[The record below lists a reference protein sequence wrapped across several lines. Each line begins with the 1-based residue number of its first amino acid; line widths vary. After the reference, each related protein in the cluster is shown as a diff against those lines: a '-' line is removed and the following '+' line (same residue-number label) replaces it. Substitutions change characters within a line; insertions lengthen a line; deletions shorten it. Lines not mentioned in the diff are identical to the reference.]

1 MSASLVP
8 FHRCDVTEDEIAAVG
23 DVLRSGWLTTGSIA
37 SAFEREFCDYVGC
50 RHALAVNS
58 CTAALHI
65 ALVAHGVGL
74 GDEVITTPLTFCSTV
89 SVIQHVGATPVLADV
104 CPHTGNIA
112 PEAIERRLT
121 PATKA
126 VIPVHYAGLPCDME
140 AIAALCRAHGVIL
153 IEDAAH
159 AVGARIGSAHVGS
172 THTGAF
178 SFYATKNLSTG
189 EGGML
194 TSDDADFI
202 AHCRMLSLHGMSR
215 NAWKRYA
222 STTSWF
228 YAVEHAGF
236 KYNMPDLMAALG
248 RQQLARLDERNE
260 KRRMIAGRY
269 IDAFAACEQLEPFQ
283 FDIPSHMTHAR
294 HLFPITL
301 RLESLAIDRDPFI
314 EQLHGAGIGV
324 SVHFI
329 PIHLHPHFAKTYDWR
344 QGDFPN
350 AERLFERLI
359 SLPMFPS
366 LRHEEVDRVIASVIG
381 LVEKYQR

>member
-1 MSASLVP
+1 MSAVFVP
-8 FHRCDVTEDEIAAVG
+8 FHRCDMTEDDIAAVS
-23 DVLRSGWLTTGSIA
+23 DVLKSGWLTTGSMA
-37 SAFEREFCDYVGC
+37 GDFEREFCDYVGC

-65 ALVAHGVGL
+65 ALLAHGVGP

-89 SVIQHVGATPVLADV
+89 SVIEHVGATPVLADV
-104 CPHTGNIA
+104 CPQTGNIA

-121 PATKA
+121 RATKA
-126 VIPVHYAGLPCDME
+126 VIPVHYAGLPCDMA
-140 AIAALCRAHGVIL
+140 AIEALCRANNLIV

-172 THTGAF
+172 SHTGAF

-194 TSDDADFI
+194 TSGDADFI
-202 AHCRMLSLHGMSR
+202 EHCRMLSLHGMSR
-215 NAWKRYA
+215 NAWKRYETKA
-222 STTSWF
+222 SWF
-228 YAVEHAGF
+228 YTVEQAGF

-248 RQQLARLDERNE
+248 RQQLARLDAMNE
-260 KRRMIAGRY
+260 KRRMAANRY
-269 IDAFAACEQLEPFQ
+269 IDAFTSSPQLEPFH
-283 FDIPSHMTHAR
+283 FDIPSYLTHAR

-301 RLESLAIDRDPFI
+301 RLESLAINRDRFI
-314 EQLHGAGIGV
+314 EALQDAGIGV

-329 PIHLHPHFAKTYDWR
+329 PIHLHPYFTKTYGWR
-344 QGDFPN
+344 HGDFPN

-366 LRHEEVDRVIASVIG
+366 LRHDEIDRVIDSVA
-381 LVEKYQR
+381 LLLAKHQR